1 MTDFQTLAAEL
12 AAMRRS
18 LPDGSKGTA
27 AHLFGIDYAVDLDH
41 LPKRTLE
48 DLAEAAGLDRSIG
61 AEIRKGVKL
70 APYVSVRP
78 TSGFKHRLQYNSQ

>member
-1 MTDFQTLAAEL
+1 MTDLQTLATAL
-12 AAMRRS
+12 ADMRRS

-27 AHLFGIDYAVDLDH
+27 AHLFGVAYAVDLDH
-41 LPKRTLE
+41 LAMRTLK

-78 TSGFKHRLQYNSQ
+78 TSGFKHRLQYNNQ